1 MAWDLCLGFC
11 EKPLPTDFWTQQTI
25 LKESPANSIYLFT
38 SEGGPLSGGRPFF
51 GFWSD
56 EWFDL
61 AALSTEASR
70 ACGRLCLSWKLEHSG
85 SGGYQIYSDGQRV
98 KEERS
103 QNPDFVLYPAEGVEK
118 TFRRFLQFSEEDDR
132 VCFPEILLEETTV
145 RCSRVL
151 RDNGRIELVEAPD
164 APREKMF
171 HYGLDVE
178 PVLPFNTF
186 S

>member
-25 LKESPANSIYLFT
+25 LKDSPAQTIFLFT
-38 SEGGPLSGGRPFF
+38 GEARPLSGGRPFF

-61 AALSTEASR
+61 AALAGEVSR
-70 ACGRLCLSWKLEHSG
+70 VCGRLCLSWKLEHSG
-85 SGGYQIYSDGQRV
+85 SGGYVIFSDGQRV

-103 QNPDFVLYPAEGVEK
+103 ENPDFVLYPAEGVEK
-118 TFRRFLQFSEEDDR
+118 AFRRFLQFAEEDDR
-132 VCFPEILLEETTV
+132 VCFPEILLDDSGV
-145 RCSRVL
+145 QCSRVV
-151 RDNGRIELVEAPD
+151 REDGGIKLVPAPE
-164 APREKMF
+164 APRERMF

-178 PVLPFNTF
+178 PVLPFKTF

>member
-11 EKPLPTDFWTQQTI
+11 EKPLPIDIWNAQSI
-25 LKESPANSIYLFT
+25 LKDSSASTIYLFT
-38 SEGGPLSGGRPFF
+38 GDARPLSGGRPFF

-61 AALSTEASR
+61 AALSCDLSR
-70 ACGRLCLSWKLEHSG
+70 SCGRLCLSWKSEHSAR
-85 SGGYQIYSDGQRV
+85 GGYQIYNEGQRV
-98 KEERS
+98 KDERTER
-103 QNPDFVLYPAEGVEK
+103 PDYVLYPAEGLEK
-118 TFRRFLQFSEEDDR
+118 TFGRVLPFPEEDDR
-132 VCFPEILLEETTV
+132 VCFPEILLEDRV
-145 RCSRVL
+145 RCARLSCESGTVTL
-151 RDNGRIELVEAPD
+151 IDLPD

-171 HYGLDVE
+171 HYGMDVE